1 MEKENSLSIE
11 EKKTGEGK
19 GGKYL
24 EKDDIFFCSGR
35 EKRRRKIYFLA
46 EEKKNGEGKG
56 GNYLE
61 KEINGDANQPTN
73 RPTVYFVNRQI
84 DGRH

>member
-1 MEKENSLSIE
+1 ME

-24 EKDDIFFCSGR
+24 EKDNIF
-35 EKRRRKIYFLA
+35 IV
-46 EEKKNGEGKG
+46 EEKKNGEGKCWRRKIYFLVKEKKNGEQKG
-56 GNYLE
+56 GIYLE
-61 KEINGDANQPTN
+61 KEINGDAN
-73 RPTVYFVNRQI
+73 RPTVYFGNRQK